1 MVITATT
8 SSSPRNS
15 TVTRPWPTPS
25 SKPRARARLRE
36 VSSVWP
42 AIVASAQ
49 HKCLGEA
56 RHAFAWSAFHRGV
69 TGWRGKTR
77 RQRATPS
84 RNILPTTR
92 TTQQHANDSREER
105 CWADEIPNWR
115 RRHVAVL
122 RSAVGLCWE
131 RQSEKAP
138 RKACDEGVRQLF
150 KQPSSEQDQD
160 RPITTSRRS
169 LLPSISP
176 AAAFQPVDISVA
188 TLPVC
193 SH

>member
-1 MVITATT
+1 MVITATA

-25 SKPRARARLRE
+25 SKPRARDRLRE

-56 RHAFAWSAFHRGV
+56 RHAFAWSVCHRGV

-77 RQRATPS
+77 RQRATR
-84 RNILPTTR
+84 RNILPTIR
-92 TTQQHANDSREER
+92 THSSTPMIKEKKDVGPKR
-105 CWADEIPNWR
+105 DPIGR

-131 RQSEKAP
+131 RQSAKAP
-138 RKACDEGVRQLF
+138 RKACDEGVRQATKLRAGSGQTYYCVCTPVS
-150 KQPSSEQDQD
+150 KTHYKPSVPPPEY
-160 RPITTSRRS
+160 
-169 LLPSISP
+169 SP
-176 AAAFQPVDISVA
+176 AAAFQPV
-188 TLPVC
+188 
-193 SH
+193 